1 MMKRLLF
8 MLAFLVSFGFAAVGQ
23 ESVDP
28 NEEESSNNTEQNETT
43 PQGPLEKSVNLPTEG
58 ASLADALGDD
68 VAKVTLS
75 WKFLTVSDWAKINKC
90 FAEKYGGKFYNNVT
104 FFNQVTGKWETRKMY
119 VSDRD
124 ASIFRR
130 DPISGDVV
138 GYVNPKLS
146 LVEV

>member
-1 MMKRLLF
+1 MR
-8 MLAFLVSFGFAAVGQ
+8 ALVSIGGYRFPEPSEYESNTATIVNSGRNVQGKVVGT
-23 ESVDP
+23 VIR
-28 NEEESSNNTEQNETT
+28 
-43 PQGPLEKSVNLPTEG
+43 
-58 ASLADALGDD
+58 DD

-75 WKFLTVSDWAKINKC
+75 WRFLTVSDWAKINKC
-90 FAEKYGGKFYNNVT
+90 FSMKHGGKFYNDVT
-104 FFNQVTGKWETRKMY
+104 FFNQVTGEWETRKMY
-119 VSDRD
+119 VSDRN

>member
-1 MMKRLLF
+1 MK
-8 MLAFLVSFGFAAVGQ
+8 ALVSIGSYNFPEPSEYEANTSTIVNSGRNVQGVVVGT
-23 ESVDP
+23 VIR
-28 NEEESSNNTEQNETT
+28 
-43 PQGPLEKSVNLPTEG
+43 
-58 ASLADALGDD
+58 DD

-104 FFNQVTGKWETRKMY
+104 FFNQVTGKWETRKLY
-119 VSDRD
+119 VSDRT

>member
-1 MMKRLLF
+1 MK
-8 MLAFLVSFGFAAVGQ
+8 ALVSIGSYNFPEPSEYEANVSTIVNSGRNVQGKVVGT
-23 ESVDP
+23 VIR
-28 NEEESSNNTEQNETT
+28 
-43 PQGPLEKSVNLPTEG
+43 
-58 ASLADALGDD
+58 DD

-90 FAEKYGGKFYNNVT
+90 FAEKYGGSFYNNVT

-119 VSDRD
+119 VSDRS

-138 GYVNPKLS
+138 G
-146 LVEV
+146 

>member
-1 MMKRLLF
+1 MR
-8 MLAFLVSFGFAAVGQ
+8 ALVSIGGYRFPEPSEYESNTATIVNSGRNVQGKVVGT
-23 ESVDP
+23 VIR
-28 NEEESSNNTEQNETT
+28 
-43 PQGPLEKSVNLPTEG
+43 
-58 ASLADALGDD
+58 DD

-75 WKFLTVSDWAKINKC
+75 WRFLTVSDWARINKC
-90 FAEKYGGKFYNNVT
+90 FSIKHGGKFYNDVT
-104 FFNQVTGKWETRKMY
+104 FFNQVTGEWETRKMY
-119 VSDRD
+119 VSDRN

>member
-1 MMKRLLF
+1 MR
-8 MLAFLVSFGFAAVGQ
+8 ALVSIGGYRFPEPSEYESNTATIVNSGRNVEGKVVGT
-23 ESVDP
+23 VIR
-28 NEEESSNNTEQNETT
+28 
-43 PQGPLEKSVNLPTEG
+43 
-58 ASLADALGDD
+58 DD

-75 WKFLTVSDWAKINKC
+75 WRFLTVSDWAKINKC
-90 FAEKYGGKFYNNVT
+90 FSMKHGGKFYNDVT
-104 FFNQVTGKWETRKMY
+104 FFNQVTGEWETRKMY
-119 VSDRD
+119 VSDRN